1 LREMALRKDEDEIE
15 DIMENEYKDEE
26 QSIE

>member
-1 LREMALRKDEDEIE
+1 MALRKDEDEIE